1 MAQESAQGLEQQ
13 LDSVHLDEGE
23 DAEWED
29 VSQLDDETLSSMAA
43 ICQKYNVPE
52 LVISVTETL
61 RFIVGDEMV
70 EEDTVVHAT
79 GVVPQATS
87 DALEACVSEL
97 KSVTPE
103 LLSSAVAGPAPGD
116 PVPSIAVTPLGSAS
130 TQPLDEFCRASV
142 VLIDFWCSEFPES
155 MAALSQYDGV
165 LAEQPWGENFG
176 ILAINLDAKRTVATK
191 VVKQIPCK
199 SAVHAWCSPQS
210 MEALCIA
217 SLPHWIL
224 VKNNQIVW
232 RGHPTAIEFEETIN
246 SLLANGPIIPA
257 SNLVGRVGAIE
268 GVPSIESLSS
278 DELFELSNQIEAY
291 VSQAP
296 IQLTMTNLVL
306 EKSAE
311 IKSTGLTRTSRLI
324 LAGTPGSQA
333 EAKYLTKLRDWLL
346 SKVAGNVF
354 VDIE

>member
-155 MAALSQYDGV
+155 MAVSATETATTALKCREYSCTCV
-165 LAEQPWGENFG
+165 
-176 ILAINLDAKRTVATK
+176 RTESGCTRHV
-191 VVKQIPCK
+191 
-199 SAVHAWCSPQS
+199 
-210 MEALCIA
+210 CIA
-217 SLPHWIL
+217 NWG
-224 VKNNQIVW
+224 W
-232 RGHPTAIEFEETIN
+232 ART
-246 SLLANGPIIPA
+246 
-257 SNLVGRVGAIE
+257 R
-268 GVPSIESLSS
+268 
-278 DELFELSNQIEAY
+278 AY
-291 VSQAP
+291 MWS
-296 IQLTMTNLVL
+296 
-306 EKSAE
+306 
-311 IKSTGLTRTSRLI
+311 
-324 LAGTPGSQA
+324 
-333 EAKYLTKLRDWLL
+333 
-346 SKVAGNVF
+346 
-354 VDIE
+354 